1 VEVIKWAFDKSISNM
16 LDYYREDLLG
26 LMKDKIIVD
35 AIPLGMRKRF
45 VEYGVLR
52 KFGTRFEL
60 TKRGTELLQ
69 FSGIK

>member
-1 VEVIKWAFDKSISNM
+1 MEVKMWAFDKSISNM

-26 LMKDKIIVD
+26 LIKDKKIVD

-45 VEYGVLR
+45 VEYGILR

-60 TKRGTELLQ
+60 TMRGSELLQ